1 MQQQFFQT
9 FTAYLDQSGQVVC
22 QTWQGNQ
29 VIGMSMDKYREAEQ
43 MASDALAKA
52 EEYRK
57 KLIDAGLIQ
66 KELTPEEQI
75 AALNARVGDL
85 SSQLSSLMAVMQ
97 SQQTQQ
103 HKEGDA

>member
-29 VIGMSMDKYREAEQ
+29 VIGMSLEKYREAEQ

-52 EEYRK
+52 EDYRK
-57 KLIDAGLIQ
+57 KLVDAGLIQ

-75 AALNARVGDL
+75 SALNARVGEL
-85 SSQLSSLMAVMQ
+85 TTQLSAITEFLTKN
-97 SQQTQQ
+97 QQQ
-103 HKEGDA
+103 KEGGAE